1 MKTVKNRKRKFAL
14 GIKIA
19 ALCSCLALA
28 SVGFASWLVV
38 QDPDAKHNVGDVNVA
53 LTAEADLLFE
63 EPAAIKVSDTN
74 LNLNSFSFGRPATE
88 EVEIKW
94 LVPQEVATED
104 MIEEYTLKFKPQ
116 NLPKGTVAHVS
127 LDFDAV
133 YKTISGDTTNYADRN
148 TELATLI
155 SKGYLT
161 LTITVGE
168 VGSAQSVTYDKDNA
182 LPVTGG
188 VVNYDVDWDTLD
200 AAQKALDVGAQSISL
215 PLTIQFGWGDAF
227 KLTRTIDEEEVTKN
241 WNPYIY
247 YNSLSNPTAEQKI
260 AALEVLAEIAATIKG
275 LDYEQVKA
283 GTANEVNAKPI
294 SYLVVIDAELD
305 LSAVTY

>member
-63 EPAAIKVSDTN
+63 KPAAIKVSDTN

-88 EVEIKW
+88 EVQIKW
-94 LVPQEVATED
+94 LVPQEVETED

-116 NLPKGTVAHVS
+116 NLPTGTVAHVS

-133 YKTISGDTTNYADRN
+133 YATGSGETTNYEDRN
-148 TELATLI
+148 TKLATLI

-168 VGSAQSVTYDKDNA
+168 GVKAKSVIYDKSNA

-188 VVNYDVDWDTLD
+188 VVNYDVDWDTLY
-200 AAQKALDVGAQSISL
+200 AAQNATEDNAKSISL
-215 PLTIQFGWGDAF
+215 PLTIEFAWGSTFGGD
-227 KLTRTIDEEEVTKN
+227 
-241 WNPYIY
+241 NPYVY
-247 YNSLSNPTAEQKI
+247 YNSLENPTALQKE

-275 LDYEQVKA
+275 LEYEEVKA

-305 LSAVTY
+305 LDDVEY